1 MATKNEIIAPEI
13 ASIGA
18 QAAADELL
26 QTPAEPIIDEQG
38 NVVEQAAPVDY
49 VGEASEIVELAY
61 DGLSPIWPSLANVY
75 TPEVRGK
82 IAKRAA
88 PLMEKYGLTF
98 GGMLEKWGAEIM
110 FAVTVVPLIA
120 PTAKAI
126 AADNLAAKIA
136 AGEMTAEEA
145 KPKDAGLHPI
155 VETTDKDS
163 LHTKL

>member
-1 MATKNEIIAPEI
+1 MATKNEIAPEI
-13 ASIGA
+13 ASIAA
-18 QAAADELL
+18 QAAADEALK
-26 QTPAEPIIDEQG
+26 TAAEPVIDQQG
-38 NVVEQAAPVDY
+38 NVVEQPAPVDY
-49 VGEASEIVELAY
+49 VGEASEIVELAF
-61 DGLSPIWPSLANVY
+61 DGLSPIWPSLAHVY

-82 IAKRAA
+82 IAQRAA

-136 AGEMTAEEA
+136 AGEVTADET
-145 KPKDAGLHPI
+145 KPKDTGLRP
-155 VETTDKDS
+155 VVDTTDADS
-163 LHTKL
+163 LHNKA